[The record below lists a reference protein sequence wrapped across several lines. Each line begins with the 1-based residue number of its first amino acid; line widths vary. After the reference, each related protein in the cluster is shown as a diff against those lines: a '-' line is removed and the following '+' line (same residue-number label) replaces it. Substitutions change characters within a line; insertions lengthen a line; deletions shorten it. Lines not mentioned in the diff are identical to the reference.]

1 MKDTELKVV
10 VELMKNSRR
19 SDRELARAIGMSQP
33 TVTRTRTGLEKQGII
48 KEYTM
53 VPDYVQLGFQLM
65 SITFTRLKEPISK
78 ETLEEVRKSARK
90 TMSER
95 PTAVISATN
104 GLGCNADHAVIAF
117 HRDYAEYCEF
127 MNLIRQRQIVAVDE
141 VKSFIGNLFDKNQFQ
156 SLSFS
161 KLAEYLAKTK
171 ESARA

>member
-33 TVTRTRTGLEKQGII
+33 TVTRTRTGLEKRGII

-90 TMSER
+90 TLSER

-117 HRDYAEYCEF
+117 HRNYAEYSEF
-127 MNLIRQRQIVAVDE
+127 MNLIRHRQIVAVDE
-141 VKSFIGNLFDKNQFQ
+141 VKA
-156 SLSFS
+156 SLLTCS
-161 KLAEYLAKTK
+161 TK
-171 ESARA
+171 PIPAVVLL